1 MEKCELEMKTPF
13 KKDEKYRHTE
23 DCKEQARGICDQC
36 KRKSLKPVYAM
47 QDMLVCTYE
56 PKESRAMASTL
67 LKDTAKVFLGKKATH
82 EVCGKV
88 ESKFEVESRFQE
100 EDFSDT

>member
-1 MEKCELEMKTPF
+1 MKTPF

-56 PKESRAMASTL
+56 PKESRAMAL
-67 LKDTAKVFLGKKATH
+67 IQMKETAKVFFGKKPLTRSVGSASL
-82 EVCGKV
+82 GLK
-88 ESKFEVESRFQE
+88 SSLGLKRRIS
-100 EDFSDT
+100 